1 MENVDKNEVEE
12 LMNPEEVQGG
22 EPFGLQPQ
30 GGRQDQ
36 AGHQQGEDRPPVE
49 QG

>member
-12 LMNPEEVQGG
+12 LVNPEEVRGG

-30 GGRQDQ
+30 GGRTDQ
-36 AGHQQGEDRPPVE
+36 AGDRHGEDCPPVE